1 MGTGLAMAEP
11 SVVFLMYHELELPGR
26 ALCHAEPGYV
36 RYILRPSGFREQM
49 ALVKSKGWRGT
60 SVGEAV
66 GQFSTNTVAITFDD
80 GCETDLLA
88 AAPVVREFGFGATFF
103 ITSGWLGRP
112 GFLSASQLREIASL
126 GFEIGSH
133 SMTHAHLTDLDD
145 AALHREVSGSKLELE
160 QILGQPIEHFSCP
173 GGSYDT
179 RVARFARETG
189 YRTVSTSQI
198 RANTSRTDAFA
209 LGRIAVMRHTSAEE
223 FWNICRAHG
232 LWRAKLS
239 AQLRNAVRNI
249 VGNSAYDR
257 LRETMLHISS
267 NDSST

>member
-1 MGTGLAMAEP
+1 MAEP

-36 RYILRPSGFREQM
+36 RYVLQASDFRGQMEILKR
-49 ALVKSKGWRGT
+49 KDWRGT

-66 GQFSTNTVAITFDD
+66 RQFSKNTAAITFDD

-88 AAPVVREFGFGATFF
+88 AAPILREFGFGATFF
-103 ITSGWLGRP
+103 ITTGWLGRP
-112 GFLSASQLREIASL
+112 GFLSASQLRELASL

-133 SMTHAHLTDLDD
+133 SLTHAHLTDLDH
-145 AALHREVSGSKLELE
+145 AALHREISGSKLELE

-173 GGSYDT
+173 GGSYNA
-179 RVARFARETG
+179 RVAQLARKAG
-189 YRTVSTSQI
+189 YRTVCTSQV
-198 RANTSRTDAFA
+198 RVNTARTDTLA
-209 LGRIAVMRHTSAEE
+209 LGRIAVTRHTPATE
-223 FWNICRAHG
+223 FWNICQAHG

-239 AQLRNAVRNI
+239 AQLRDAVRNTL
-249 VGNSAYDR
+249 GNSAYNR
-257 LRETMLHISS
+257 LRKTMLRIAS

>member
-1 MGTGLAMAEP
+1 MAES

-36 RYILRPSGFREQM
+36 RYVLRASTFREQM
-49 ALVKSKGWRGT
+49 EILKSKGWRGT

-66 GQFSTNTVAITFDD
+66 GQFSKNTAAITFDD

-88 AAPVVREFGFGATFF
+88 AAPVLREFGFGATFF
-103 ITSGWLGRP
+103 ITSGWLGRRA
-112 GFLSASQLREIASL
+112 FLSASQLRELASR

-133 SMTHAHLTDLDD
+133 SMTHTYLTDLDD
-145 AALHREVSGSKLELE
+145 TALRHEIAGSKLELE

-173 GGSYDT
+173 GGSYDA
-179 RVARFARETG
+179 RVAQFVREVG
-189 YRTVSTSQI
+189 YRTVSTSQV
-198 RANTSRTDAFA
+198 RANTSRTDTLA
-209 LGRIAVMRHTSAEE
+209 LGRIAVLRNTSATE
-223 FWNICRAHG
+223 FWNVCQARG

-239 AQLRNAVRNI
+239 AELRDAVRNTL
-249 VGNSAYDR
+249 GNAAYNR
-257 LRETMLHISS
+257 LRKTMLRISS